1 MTAYSGTLPAAPL
14 IPQSVLQTTTDAWY
28 NILLAFSDVWSTYTP
43 AWTASG
49 TAPSLGNGTISGRY
63 AQVRKLVFCT
73 GILTMGSTTTFGTG
87 VWSVSLPVTAATA
100 NNGIYVGQA
109 FLFDNSVTANRRS
122 GCQAI
127 VTATTASAFAGGGGQ
142 IAPAAPFTWAV
153 SDKWAW
159 TLFYEAA

>member
-28 NILLAFSDVWSTYTP
+28 NILLALSDVWSTYTP
-43 AWTASG
+43 TWTASG
-49 TAPSLGNGTISGRY
+49 TAPVLGNGTISGRY

-87 VWSVSLPVTAATA
+87 VWSVSLPVTAVTSTT
-100 NNGIYVGQA
+100 GIYVGA
-109 FLFDNSVTANRRS
+109 SYLHDNSVIANRRT
-122 GCQAI
+122 GCQTVA
-127 VTATTASAFAGGGGQ
+127 TTTTASAYSATGGQ

-153 SDKWAW
+153 SDKWSW
-159 TLFYEAA
+159 SLVYEAA